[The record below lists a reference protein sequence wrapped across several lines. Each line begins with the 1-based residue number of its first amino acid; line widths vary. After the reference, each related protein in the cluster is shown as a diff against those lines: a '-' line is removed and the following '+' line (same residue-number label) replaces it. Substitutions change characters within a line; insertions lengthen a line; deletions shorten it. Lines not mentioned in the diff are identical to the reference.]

1 MRHLVLILVLALA
14 LYFGWRYMPNR
25 PRFYVGRFLRD
36 HLPWVGFIIG
46 LVIVLLYGS
55 ASSTFKFF

>member
-46 LVIVLLYGS
+46 LVIALLYGS

>member
-1 MRHLVLILVLALA
+1 MRHLILILVLALA
-14 LYFGWRYMPNR
+14 LYFGWRYLPNR
-25 PRFYVGRFLRD
+25 PRHYVGRFLHD

-55 ASSTFKFF
+55 ASNTFKFF